1 MANYRKIVS
10 RAMRGMP
17 LDKRCAAHKA
27 AYENRCGRGFDSFV
41 LIEAANTLWHKGV
54 DTRALVKPEL
64 ARNWAE
70 QPD

>member
-1 MANYRKIVS
+1 MANYRKLVS

-27 AYENRCGRGFDSFV
+27 AYENRMGRGFDNWKM
-41 LIEAANTLWHKGV
+41 IEAANILYKKGV

-64 ARNWAE
+64 ARNWEE